1 MRPLLRALAVLASSA
16 LAACAPKIAPPGP
29 ELGQPVIEARE
40 IAAVASYKTLDGYQT
55 TLRQWLPADPPEAVI
70 LALHGFNDHST
81 FIAPAAELWQQRGIA
96 TFAYDQRGFG
106 EGPNRGLWAGAEVM
120 AEDSRAL
127 LRLLRQR
134 YPETPLYL
142 LGESMG
148 GAVAIA
154 ALTGRGAPKV
164 EGLIL
169 AAPAVRSRETLNWG
183 FRASLYLI
191 SHSLPW
197 LALKPSGAPVQA
209 SDNIEALRALGAD
222 PLVIKRTRMDS
233 VHGLVDLMDLAQERA
248 LVLDE
253 PLLLL
258 VGEKDE
264 LVPGEAMELF
274 WSRLPDDAEGQRR
287 ATYTEGWHLLF
298 KDLQAETVIEDVATW
313 VKAPDQPL
321 PSGSDLN
328 LVSEPPDGE
337 S

>member
-1 MRPLLRALAVLASSA
+1 MHPVFRTIAILTGSA
-16 LAACAPKIAPPGP
+16 LAACSPRIAPPGP
-29 ELGQPVIEARE
+29 ELGPPAIQSGESAEVAR
-40 IAAVASYKTLDGYQT
+40 YKTLDGYQT
-55 TLRQWLPADPPEAVI
+55 TLRQWLPQGPPEAVI
-70 LALHGFNDHST
+70 LALHGFNDHSS
-81 FIAPAAELWQQRGIA
+81 FIAPGAEVWRERGIA

-127 LRLLRQR
+127 LRLLRER
-134 YPETPLYL
+134 YPETPLFL

-154 ALTGRGAPKV
+154 AVTDRSAPKV
-164 EGLIL
+164 DGLIL
-169 AAPAVRSRETLNWG
+169 AAPAVRSRATLNWG
-183 FRASLYLI
+183 FRTSLYLI

-222 PLVIKRTRMDS
+222 PLVVKRTRMDS

-248 LVLDE
+248 VLLDE

-258 VGEKDE
+258 VGAKDE

-274 WSRLPDDAEGQRR
+274 WARLPQEADGQRR
-287 ATYTEGWHLLF
+287 ANYPEGWHLLF
-298 KDLQAETVIEDVATW
+298 KDLQAKTVIEDVATW
-313 VKAPDQPL
+313 VKAPDRPL
-321 PSGSDLN
+321 PSGADRSPAP
-328 LVSEPPDGE
+328 EPQDGAG
-337 S
+337 